1 MEVAERIGK
10 RAKEFVVDRAF
21 FDQLIPLIRVESGAD

>member
-1 MEVAERIGK
+1 MDGSGRTDQG
-10 RAKEFVVDRAF
+10 KEFVVDRAF